1 MKVKQQPDDF
11 RVEELT
17 DVTPGD
23 RGPFAFYKLE
33 KRGWTTPDALAAIRR
48 RWQGPPDRL
57 NSGPLT
63 DRQAATVQY
72 LTIYHGPRRGL
83 KHHAVTLNYL
93 GQVDRPYSS
102 RDIRANRFH
111 ITLRDL
117 ATDHAGRAAGEAAAV
132 GRDGVPNYFDVQR
145 FG

>member
-23 RGPFAFYKLE
+23 RGPFAFYRLQKHN
-33 KRGWTTPDALAAIRR
+33 RQTPDALAAIRR
-48 RWQGPPDRL
+48 RWEIAPQRL
-57 NSGPLT
+57 NYGGLK
-63 DRQAATVQY
+63 DRHADTIQY

-83 KHHAVTLNYL
+83 THQNIRVIYL
-93 GQVDRPYSS
+93 GQLNTFYSS

-117 ATDHAGRAAGEAAAV
+117 TQSDAEKAIAVSATI
-132 GRDGVPNYFDVQR
+132 
-145 FG
+145 